1 MIIRPYGVRST
12 LPARRDI
19 HGVWLIERETGRY
32 LVARAYANVSIDM
45 DLIAPFLSATHTFID
60 KASSEELQT
69 IDTEGNRYV
78 WVANDDLLFVMVI
91 SKSTRLSHMR
101 FLLKYALDE
110 FQRRM
115 KEEGKDVA
123 SVLKNWHGAPGEFDD
138 FSHFI
143 DELVSQYEQSD
154 ERLVTGKAMDCL
166 SVYSHL
172 YHSILKAEEDKEK
185 RKDLLTRVV
194 REIEPMRKHNY
205 VLDEIEIDGSG
216 IDVFCLDVN
225 NIGYRTLRKALE
237 DILQVVATTTR
248 ETVGEERF
256 KQMIF
261 EHAMPYVKRDLD
273 RLETYAIVDD
283 VIRYLF

>member
-1 MIIRPYGVRST
+1 M
-12 LPARRDI
+12 PAKRDI
-19 HGVWLIERETGRY
+19 HGVWLLERETGRY
-32 LVARAYANVSIDM
+32 LVARAYSDIEIDM

-60 KASSEELQT
+60 RASAEELQT

-78 WVANDDLLFVMVI
+78 WVANDYLLFVMVVA
-91 SKSTRLSHMR
+91 KSTRISHMR

-115 KEEGKDVA
+115 KEKGKDVA
-123 SVLKNWHGAPGEFDD
+123 TVLKYWHGTPRDFDEFG
-138 FSHFI
+138 SFI

-172 YHSILKAEEDKEK
+172 YHSILKAEEDKKK
-185 RKDLLTRVV
+185 RKNILERII
-194 REIEPMRKHNY
+194 REIEPMRESSS
-205 VLDEIEIDGSG
+205 VLDEIKIDKSG
-216 IDVFCLDVN
+216 IDVFCLDVD

-237 DILQVVATTTR
+237 EVLQVVANTTR
-248 ETVGEERF
+248 EMVGEKRF

-261 EHAMPYVKRDLD
+261 DHAMPYVKRDLD

-283 VIRYLF
+283 VIRHLF